1 MNEVVVGVKR
11 IKNGSELAYPHEEA
25 SAALQCL
32 WVTIGGKEVPS
43 DYIISAEAVSENAPL
58 VVTIRVGASEFRTA
72 DAFGP
77 DAPERFRERAK
88 VS

>member
-11 IKNGSELAYPHEEA
+11 VTRGGSLVDPDEEA
-25 SAALQCL
+25 SIAVQCL

-43 DYIISAEAVSENAPL
+43 DAIVSAETISENGPL
-58 VVTIRVGASEFRTA
+58 IVTIKVGASEFRTT

-77 DAPERFRERAK
+77 EAPERFRERAR
-88 VS
+88 VH